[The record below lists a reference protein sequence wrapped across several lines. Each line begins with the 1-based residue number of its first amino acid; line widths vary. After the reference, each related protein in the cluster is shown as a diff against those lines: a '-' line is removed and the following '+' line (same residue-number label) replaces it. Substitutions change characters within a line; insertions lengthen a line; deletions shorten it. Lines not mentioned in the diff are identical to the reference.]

1 MLWEQEI
8 SAFSSSVTRT
18 NFLGTT
24 PYWHMAAIMQAA
36 NETDPKIKKIAKKLF
51 NKIKDKNAK
60 ELAKQ
65 YISL

>member
-1 MLWEQEI
+1 MNNKNTIVIPVEDASRL
-8 SAFSSSVTRT
+8 
-18 NFLGTT
+18 
-24 PYWHMAAIMQAA
+24 AAIMQAA

-65 YISL
+65 YIPL

>member
-1 MLWEQEI
+1 
-8 SAFSSSVTRT
+8 
-18 NFLGTT
+18 
-24 PYWHMAAIMQAA
+24 MAAIMQAA

>member
-1 MLWEQEI
+1 M
-8 SAFSSSVTRT
+8 R
-18 NFLGTT
+18 LGPMNKEHKNTIVI
-24 PYWHMAAIMQAA
+24 PVEDASRLAAIMQAA